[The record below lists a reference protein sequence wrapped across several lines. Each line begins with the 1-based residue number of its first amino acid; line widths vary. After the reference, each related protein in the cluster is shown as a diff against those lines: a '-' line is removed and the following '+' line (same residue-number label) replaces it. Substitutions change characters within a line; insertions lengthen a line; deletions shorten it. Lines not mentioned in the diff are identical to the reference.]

1 MEKPIRLR
9 NKGKYI
15 VTCIA
20 VVILCFVIKLLNDAG
35 EFKSIVP
42 HFEGEC
48 VSIPGVMGAED
59 ITVLKNGIAVIS
71 CDDRRKTLAGTLVQ
85 GSIYAYN
92 LQHTAPQLMDL
103 TADVQFE
110 FHPHGIS
117 VFENENGEIRLA
129 AVNHTRS
136 GHYIE
141 LFDLR
146 NDALVH
152 NRTISDSL
160 LVSPNDLV
168 LINES
173 QMYVTNDHGSSTEW
187 GKTLEE
193 YLQLAHSNVVFYD
206 GQEFTVAAAD
216 LAYANGINI
225 SRDGTVLY
233 VAETIG
239 EKIALFT
246 RNIDTNELMF
256 QQSIDMDS
264 GIDNIE
270 LDSEGN
276 LWIGSHPKLLTFT
289 RHAKNAEKLSPSQV
303 FKVST
308 VENDKYAVEEIY
320 LDAGDELSGSS
331 VASIYKNTL
340 LIGSVFEDHFLLCS
354 IAR

>member
-1 MEKPIRLR
+1 MRLH

-15 VTCIA
+15 VICLA
-20 VVILCFVIKLLNDAG
+20 VVILCFIIKLLNDAG

-42 HFEGEC
+42 HFEEEC

-59 ITVLKNGIAVIS
+59 ITILKNGTAIIS

-85 GSIYAYN
+85 GSIYAYD

-117 VFENENGEIRLA
+117 VFENENGETRLA

-146 NDALVH
+146 NDALIH
-152 NRTISDSL
+152 NRTFSDSL
-160 LVSPNDLV
+160 LVSP
-168 LINES
+168 
-173 QMYVTNDHGSSTEW
+173 NDHGSSTEW

-206 GQEFTVAAAD
+206 GQDFTVVASD

-233 VAETIG
+233 VAETVG

-246 RNIDTNELMF
+246 RDTDTNKLMF
-256 QQSIDMDS
+256 QQSLYMDS

-276 LWIGSHPKLLTFT
+276 LWIGSHPKLLTST
-289 RHAKNAEKLSPSQV
+289 RHAKNAEKISPSQV

-320 LDAGDELSGSS
+320 LDTGDELSGSS

-354 IAR
+354 IVR